1 MNTPSSR
8 KTTKNSNSNV
18 KKTLDTQHSNK
29 VTQINDFEQKEGGYK
44 SRIKEL
50 TKHID
55 SLSQL
60 KRTVGLCDKEFDEY
74 IAWTDERDDL
84 QRELNKLAEQ
94 MDEVDYYVNTGSI
107 LFQYYDI
114 LEKGNNED
122 EIQNTMDVGENSIL
136 KFFMKPTV
144 EGAKEEK
151 KDIKGDRASLLE
163 KYLSMTDDNY
173 VTIAPSDAKECC
185 KYCNSSNIHMLM
197 NDGLN
202 YCNDCFSIEYITI
215 DHDKPSYK
223 EPVPEI
229 TYFAY
234 KRINHL
240 NECINQL
247 QGKEST
253 DIPTEVYDIILLEI
267 RKQKITNMAELTPKK
282 LRGILKK
289 LKLNRYYEHLV
300 HLLSK
305 LTGIDIPHL
314 DSEVEER
321 IRMMFKLVQPAFL
334 KHAPKKRKNF
344 LSYSYVLY
352 KFVQLLERDEY
363 LPCFNL
369 LKSREKLFE
378 QDKVWAK
385 ICEEL
390 HWQFIPSL

>member
-1 MNTPSSR
+1 MNTPSVR
-8 KTTKNSNSNV
+8 KTSKTHNNNV
-18 KKTLDTQHSNK
+18 KKTLDIQHSTK
-29 VTQINDFEQKEGGYK
+29 LAQIHDFDEKEDACK
-44 SRIKEL
+44 FRIKDL
-50 TKHID
+50 TKRID
-55 SLSQL
+55 GLSQL
-60 KRTVGLCDKEFDEY
+60 KRTVGLSDEEFDEF
-74 IAWTDERDDL
+74 IALTDERDDM
-84 QRELNKLAEQ
+84 QREISKLAEQ

-107 LFQYYDI
+107 LFKYYDI
-114 LEKGNNED
+114 LEKGAGD
-122 EIQNTMDVGENSIL
+122 EENVNKVDVGENSIL
-136 KFFMKPTV
+136 KFFIKQSVQTD
-144 EGAKEEK
+144 EEDKKEIR
-151 KDIKGDRASLLE
+151 DDRASLLD

-173 VTIAPSDAKECC
+173 VLNTPHDLKECC
-185 KYCNSSNIHMLM
+185 KYCSSSNMHMLM

-215 DHDKPSYK
+215 DHDKPSYR

-240 NECINQL
+240 NECISQI
-247 QGKEST
+247 QGKETT
-253 DIPTEVYDIILLEI
+253 DIPTEVYDMILLEI
-267 RKQKITNMAELTPKK
+267 KKQKITNMAELTPKK

-314 DSEVEER
+314 DAEIEEK

-344 LSYSYVLY
+344 LSYSYVLF

-385 ICEEL
+385 ICGEL